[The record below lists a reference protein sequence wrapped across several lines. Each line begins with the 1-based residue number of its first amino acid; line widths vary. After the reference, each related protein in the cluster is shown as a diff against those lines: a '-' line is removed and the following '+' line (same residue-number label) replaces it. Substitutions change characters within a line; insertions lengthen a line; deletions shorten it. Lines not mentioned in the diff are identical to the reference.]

1 MNLVTKNECVLVCHF
16 SKKKTIVLSFT
27 ILDSAFSE
35 KQKTIIRVAQ
45 EPKTIHRNP
54 YLKRNPKHAFFCCL
68 QELDELLHFDGSPDG
83 SHSTMMQ
90 HSKMMTENKSKAA
103 IIAQ

>member
-1 MNLVTKNECVLVCHF
+1 
-16 SKKKTIVLSFT
+16 
-27 ILDSAFSE
+27 LDSAFSE

-45 EPKTIHRNP
+45 EPKTIHRNSE
-54 YLKRNPKHAFFCCL
+54 LKRNPKHAFFCCL

>member
-1 MNLVTKNECVLVCHF
+1 VCHF
-16 SKKKTIVLSFT
+16 PTKKTIVLSFT

-35 KQKTIIRVAQ
+35 KQKKKIRVAQ

-54 YLKRNPKHAFFCCL
+54 ELKRNPKHAFFCCL
-68 QELDELLHFDGSPDG
+68 QELDELLHFDG

>member
-1 MNLVTKNECVLVCHF
+1 VSF
-16 SKKKTIVLSFT
+16 FKKKTIVLSFT
-27 ILDSAFSE
+27 ILDSAFGG
-35 KQKTIIRVAQ
+35 KQETIIRVAQ

-54 YLKRNPKHAFFCCL
+54 ELKRNPKHAFFCCL
-68 QELDELLHFDGSPDG
+68 QELDELLHLDG

-103 IIAQ
+103 ITAQ